1 MKSNIVFI
9 GIAGS
14 GKTTVGKKLAECLQ
28 MQFCDIDTEIEK
40 TTGMTIPQYF
50 AEHGEASFREV
61 EAALVKKLSQYAN
74 SVISTGGGVVLK
86 RENIENLRKKGVL
99 VCLSSRPEV
108 ILERIQNDTNRPL
121 LNHGDPYQNILKLI
135 RERETLYQAADIYID
150 TSDLDISE
158 VLSEIKERLKDFN
171 GICRN

>member
-9 GIAGS
+9 GMAGS

-28 MQFCDIDTEIEK
+28 MQFYDIDTEIEK

-50 AEHGEASFREV
+50 AEQGEARFREA
-61 EAALVKKLSQYAN
+61 EAALVKKLSQYDN

-86 RENIENLRKKGVL
+86 RENIENLRKQGVL

-108 ILERIQNDTNRPL
+108 ILERIQNGVNRPL
-121 LNHGDPYQNILKLI
+121 LHQGDPYQNILKLI
-135 RERETLYQAADIYID
+135 SERETFYQVADIYID

-158 VLSEIKERLKDFN
+158 VIGEIKERLKDFN